1 MSVTVEDGVIR
12 LSGRCSAEDAESLL
26 VALQERE
33 DAIVD
38 LEGAQKLHMAVAQVL
53 LAARP
58 LVRGAPEDAFLA
70 DRLLPLLR

>member
-26 VALQERE
+26 VALQEAE
-33 DAIVD
+33 DPIVD
-38 LEGAQKLHMAVAQVL
+38 LEGAQKLHMAVTQVL
-53 LAARP
+53 LAANP
-58 LVRGAPEDAFLA
+58 AIRGTPENAFLA

>member
-1 MSVTVEDGVIR
+1 MSVTVEEGVIR

-33 DAIVD
+33 DPIVD
-38 LEGAQKLHMAVAQVL
+38 LEDAQKLHMAVAQVL

-58 LVRGAPEDAFLA
+58 LVRGAPENAFLA